1 MGLMKAIYVHL
12 ITKPKYNRLKIEK
25 EEEIRVREERTRE
38 RDEQIKINK
47 ILKQKFEEEVDS
59 FVKEKIALKEEI
71 ANLKKRKGKK
81 NVSNTK
87 VKSTRL
93 PREKQDNK

>member
-1 MGLMKAIYVHL
+1 MGIIKAIYVHL

-47 ILKQKFEEEVDS
+47 ILKQKFDEELDKLI
-59 FVKEKIALKEEI
+59 KEKIELKEENI
-71 ANLKKRKGKK
+71 KLKKRKVKK
-81 NVSNTK
+81 NV
-87 VKSTRL
+87 
-93 PREKQDNK
+93 

>member
-1 MGLMKAIYVHL
+1 MNKQNKGNLFKGIWEHL

-47 ILKQKFEEEVDS
+47 ILEKKFNEELDKWL
-59 FVKEKIALKEEI
+59 KEKIELKEEI
-71 ANLKKRKGKK
+71 IKLKKRKSK
-81 NVSNTK
+81 NVGTDK
-87 VKSTRL
+87 K
-93 PREKQDNK
+93 